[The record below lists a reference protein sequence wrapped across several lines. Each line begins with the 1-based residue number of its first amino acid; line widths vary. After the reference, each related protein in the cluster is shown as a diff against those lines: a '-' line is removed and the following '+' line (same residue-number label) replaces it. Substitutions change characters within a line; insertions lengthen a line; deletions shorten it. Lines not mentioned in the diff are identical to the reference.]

1 MFHIKLEVSGL
12 LSNHGRRE
20 ASKIMRVGWI
30 ALGNYWLDKIRPRHF
45 TAKGASMYRYERRSA
60 AYVARKLKQRG
71 HNDPLVWT
79 GRTRARSA
87 LGQVKATGK
96 GCRATM
102 NVPQLNQRPR
112 GKRDSMRD
120 ELTKVLTR
128 EKRELGQAWMKT
140 VVDLMNRLRGQGRER
155 LAG

>member
-1 MFHIKLEVSGL
+1 MFHIALNVSGL

-45 TAKGASMYRYERRSA
+45 TAKGAAMYRYEPRSA

-71 HNDPLVWT
+71 HNDPLRWT
-79 GRTRARSA
+79 GRSQARSA
-87 LGQVKATGK
+87 LGQVKATGR
-96 GCRATM
+96 GVRVTM
-102 NVPQLNQRPR
+102 NVPQLNMKPR

-120 ELTKVLTR
+120 ELTRVLTG
-128 EKRELGQAWMKT
+128 EKRELGRVWVT
-140 VVDLMNRLRGQGRER
+140 VVTDLMNKLSGRGRQR